1 MPVPMIIVSVALVS
15 TIGGGAL
22 YLGKPPYA
30 NQEWAQ
36 NQFASVEL
44 QSLDREATAISDKII
59 DLRIRRATSTLE
71 VKRIIDGQIESL
83 QIRLNNLNAQIQQR
97 RQGK

>member
-1 MPVPMIIVSVALVS
+1 MPIPMIIVGVALVT
-15 TIGGGAL
+15 TIGGGAW

-44 QSLDREATAISDKII
+44 ASLDREATAISDKII
-59 DLRIRRATSTLE
+59 DLRIRRATSTPE